1 MDACLLP
8 WYFISVSSLYCSI
21 SVSILEEKNNAANGK
36 AIAVKKKVMIHILNM
51 FPEFENI
58 LFQVNSSCKGILMEI
73 KLNLK
78 IEKKTNVITQPRIGA
93 IKILSLNK

>member
-1 MDACLLP
+1 
-8 WYFISVSSLYCSI
+8 
-21 SVSILEEKNNAANGK
+21 
-36 AIAVKKKVMIHILNM
+36 M

-58 LFQVNSSCKGILMEI
+58 LFHVNSSCKGILMEI